1 MLGAFINSQI
11 NEGIMIYRAIRMI
24 LKGKYLETS
33 DNVGIRWKRYQ
44 LSSVALKKSVIFV
57 VHRHLHF
64 GT

>member
-1 MLGAFINSQI
+1 
-11 NEGIMIYRAIRMI
+11 MI

-64 GT
+64 GTYNASLYNLVIDSTKCGNEEFR